1 MSRRAKWTLGLVIVA
16 VVGGGLFA
24 LTAAKK
30 SGRATEVRLEPVAAR
45 DLVAAVTASG
55 KIEAKTKVDISADI
69 TGRITEIAVKEG
81 DLVRKGQFLLQIDP
95 AQYESITLRL
105 QGQVASAEA
114 SLMQARTNR
123 DQAKRQR
130 DRSVEIQRA
139 NAELI
144 AREVVE
150 QAIQAYDVADAN
162 LQAAQAGVDQAR
174 AALSEAR
181 SNLAKT
187 HLISPIDGRVVRL
200 AVEKGE
206 VAVPG
211 TFSKETGLLMTVAD
225 LSVVLARVQVDETD
239 VVRLHLGDS
248 VAVSIDAFPDTSF
261 VGRVTKISNSA
272 KLSQTGASS
281 GGSTDRAVDFDVE
294 ITLDRPPADIRP
306 DLSATAR
313 IVTDTRKQ
321 TLSIP
326 IIALTVREHQDV
338 PNETKAGT
346 GTPVGVAA
354 SPGST
359 DKKKKDREGVFVV
372 QGGIAMFRPVKVGI
386 AGDEHFEVLDGLKA
400 GDTVVAGPYQAVRD
414 LKDST
419 KVKQAK
425 DLKGAAAPKKTP

>member
-30 SGRATEVRLEPVAAR
+30 SGRATEVRLEPVSAR

-69 TGRITEIAVKEG
+69 TGRITQIAVKEG
-81 DLVRKGQFLLQIDP
+81 DLVKKGQFLLQIDP

-105 QGQVASAEA
+105 QGQVASATA

-187 HLISPIDGRVVRL
+187 HLVSPIDGRVVRL

-248 VAVSIDAFPDTSF
+248 VAVTIDAFPDTSF

-272 KLSQTGASS
+272 KLSQTGSAS

-321 TLSIP
+321 ALSIP

-338 PNETKAGT
+338 PNETKAGA
-346 GTPVGVAA
+346 GTPVGAAA
-354 SPGST
+354 SSGST

-419 KVKQAK
+419 KVRQAK
-425 DLKGAAAPKKTP
+425 DVKGADAAKKTP